1 MTQSMYQ
8 DYFGITENPFSI
20 IPDPHYLFMSQR
32 HQEALA
38 HLLYGVSESGG
49 FVLLTGEVGTGKTT
63 ICRTLMEQLPE
74 NTDLALILNPKLTEM
89 ELMAAICD
97 EMRISYPIKTSSL
110 KDFFDFMTR
119 HLLKAHA
126 NGRNPVLMI
135 DEAQTLSSNVLEL
148 VRLLTNLET
157 AEKKLLQ
164 IILVGQPELN
174 HTLSLPENRQTAQR
188 ITARYHLT
196 PLGLVETRAYVEHR
210 LKVAGL
216 DQRIFTNR
224 AIKSVHKSSRGIP
237 RLINSICDRALL
249 AAYVEG
255 KKQIDRKLAQRS
267 SEEVLGTVGLPSGK
281 SVWGS
286 FALVAGLTG
295 LVLLAGFDP
304 YRWGVQDRLSQ
315 LIEPLMPPSAP
326 EAEPAPQTTVTEQK
340 PETRAELAQT
350 EPEQEIEAEAKGEAE
365 PSPDTEAAAKESGP
379 EPLSASAVPE
389 PEDLRETAPIEVEE
403 EATEAA
409 TAVDGEPAISPDT
422 MPEAIMPDGS
432 PPPPGMDDA
441 TGQNVKGMADGGAP
455 IFEDDEK
462 IDISKAEGTLIG
474 DLIKA
479 GTPDRAFVQLFN
491 LWQQDYLNLAGLTPC
506 DKAATAALSCL
517 QGETGIEG
525 LKAINRP
532 VVVSF
537 MMPDGERLYGVISTI
552 ENDFVGES
560 VTIDFGDRAVSMR
573 TQAFGLR
580 WPGDYL
586 VLWKPA
592 DIIKRPLV
600 FGQQGQDVVELR
612 RLLAKAGYA
621 DGEKDLE
628 GQGSVF
634 FGPSLREKLRL
645 FQQDS
650 GLKPDGIAGPETLM
664 RITGKAGETFGA
676 SIHQAGE

>member
-20 IPDPHYLFMSQR
+20 IPNPHYLFMSQR

-38 HLLYGVSESGG
+38 HLLYGVGESGG

-74 NTDLALILNPKLTEM
+74 NTDLALILNPKLTEI
-89 ELMAAICD
+89 ELMASICD
-97 EMRISYPIKTSSL
+97 EMRIPYPLSTKSL

-126 NGRNPVLMI
+126 EGRNPVLMI
-135 DEAQTLSSNVLEL
+135 DEAQNLSSEVLEL

-174 HTLSLPENRQTAQR
+174 HTLALVENRQTAQR
-188 ITARYHLT
+188 ITARYHLN
-196 PLGLVETRAYVEHR
+196 PLGLVETRAYIEHR

-216 DQRIFTNR
+216 DGRIFTNR
-224 AIKSVHKSSRGIP
+224 AVKSIHKAARGIP

-255 KKQIDRKLAQRS
+255 QKQIGQKLAKRAGQ
-267 SEEVLGTVGLPSGK
+267 EVLGTTGQASAL

-286 FALVAGLTG
+286 FSLVIALTG
-295 LVLLAGFDP
+295 LMLLLSFDP
-304 YRWGVQDRLSQ
+304 YRWGVHERVAQW
-315 LIEPLMPPSAP
+315 IEPLMPPPAP
-326 EAEPAPQTTVTEQK
+326 VEDVVEKTEPPKTTEAEIQQKPAAEAAQPESEPEPQRVDESKAEPAQK
-340 PETRAELAQT
+340 EK
-350 EPEQEIEAEAKGEAE
+350 AK
-365 PSPDTEAAAKESGP
+365 AAP
-379 EPLSASAVPE
+379 EPGPDAKPGPDAQS
-389 PEDLRETAPIEVEE
+389 ETEN
-403 EATEAA
+403 AA
-409 TAVDGEPAISPDT
+409 TISPDT
-422 MPEAIMPDGS
+422 MPDAIMPDGS
-432 PPPPGMDDA
+432 PAPPGMDDA
-441 TGQNVKGMADGGAP
+441 QGKTVTGMSDGGAP
-455 IFEDDEK
+455 LFEADETL
-462 IDISKAEGTLIG
+462 DISKAEGTLIG

-479 GTPDRAFVQLFN
+479 GTPDRAFVQLFDV
-491 LWQQDYLNLAGLTPC
+491 WKHDYIKLDGLTPC
-506 DKAATAALSCL
+506 DKAANAGLSCQ
-517 QGETGIEG
+517 QGETDVAG
-525 LKAINRP
+525 LKAMNRP

-537 MMPDGERLYGVISTI
+537 IMPDGERLYGVISVI
-552 ENDFVGES
+552 QNDLVGES

-573 TQAFGLR
+573 TLAFGLR

-586 VLWKPA
+586 VLWKSA
-592 DIIKRPLV
+592 DIIQRDLV

-621 DGEKDLE
+621 DGDKDLV

-634 FGPSLREKLRL
+634 FGPSLREKLRA
-645 FQQDS
+645 FQQDH
-650 GLKPDGIAGPETLM
+650 GLKVDGILNQRVLM
-664 RITGKAGETFGA
+664 LITGKAGETFA
-676 SIHQAGE
+676 PNIYSAGQ